1 MGIHLAVSPDERR
14 HDDFK
19 SQLEDISIRTSKNI
33 RGRGDVSSSI
43 EQKLM
48 DLRDE
53 MQNLYTFLKEKEAGV
68 SAKQRRIRNKSYR
81 HQHLFDS
88 LIFSNPAIEP
98 TSAPAS
104 LPTVQH
110 QFDLQPIEP
119 FGPDAKAT
127 PYSLYNSSGFMHE
140 FGHNVPV
147 TFDYHINRDG
157 KIEIMPFSEP
167 KRMRLVQPT
176 RKFWGALGMQ
186 DVLNGV
192 DWQQYNLEEH
202 QPAQFRN
209 DRNTFNSF
217 AKSEFNLATLTNPD
231 IIRKEIGKEVPILQP
246 MHRIFEL
253 GDLEH
258 LRGFTG
264 DWIVSAMPKGDRG
277 FVKKEDEEVSSDAF
291 TLSDEDKDNFKKVTD
306 NDYHLDVFK
315 TDEGYYIFDILK
327 YDDKEVHDIPM
338 DERIK
343 ILRGGLEGVE
353 NIHVPSASDTRL
365 TDDAGLKLTVDNLQ
379 EEHDELL
386 LRDAKSTYMAG
397 ELRHP
402 KWVLLSPGNDVVVRV
417 LERRGNGPYTYR
429 LGTGPITQ
437 DDDLGDRAV
446 ESDGEMYMDLGAAFD
461 SPDKYNEGDHVKV
474 NVSNVA
480 ESETSDGNKLYTV
493 SGSDIQEEA
502 EGEGL
507 VSQETLSLL
516 AKSENS
522 QWLCEVYRAGSGIRV
537 TMPQGD
543 VVYKCTQSGSSWTV
557 HSPLASNAYLIRM
570 SESQRPYWAPVAG
583 ALLKADVEI
592 TEPEQEDKAE
602 VHESKNDG
610 KPLIP
615 PKKIKDAEW
624 WQENNKRKVLVKG
637 LSLIDKLLKSGVGAV
652 GQSSTGTMGLGIDY
666 ATPIESPM
674 GPTNLHDKKTMPDYD
689 VRDMEEDSSIEA
701 DTEEKEE
708 PKRMTVPTKEG
719 VLEITEDSAIFRT

>member
-1 MGIHLAVSPDERR
+1 GNTRQFARMMNDFLHTAPHEVHGIHTLSPNQGVNENDLSRSNPLAESAKDFAHNSDITFNIVDFQKSGGDFKRYLSQMANKLGLNYDDFHTKETLNHFFDSTVKPSWENAIQAGLDDYPIPVQTMGNWAKSHFPELSDTDLNHHLNLMRQPRGFSQAENNNITNAYNAIERAILPHKTGMGGSVKRGIGERNDILGLGIHLAVSPDERR

-33 RGRGDVSSSI
+33 RGRGDVSSAI

-53 MQNLYTFLKEKEAGV
+53 MQNLYTFPKEKEAGV

-98 TSAPAS
+98 TSAPTS

-186 DVLNGV
+186 DVLDGV
-192 DWQQYNLEEH
+192 DWRQYNLAEH

-417 LERRGNGPYTYR
+417 LERR
-429 LGTGPITQ
+429 
-437 DDDLGDRAV
+437 
-446 ESDGEMYMDLGAAFD
+446 
-461 SPDKYNEGDHVKV
+461 
-474 NVSNVA
+474 
-480 ESETSDGNKLYTV
+480 
-493 SGSDIQEEA
+493 
-502 EGEGL
+502 
-507 VSQETLSLL
+507 
-516 AKSENS
+516 
-522 QWLCEVYRAGSGIRV
+522 
-537 TMPQGD
+537 
-543 VVYKCTQSGSSWTV
+543 
-557 HSPLASNAYLIRM
+557 
-570 SESQRPYWAPVAG
+570 
-583 ALLKADVEI
+583 
-592 TEPEQEDKAE
+592 
-602 VHESKNDG
+602 
-610 KPLIP
+610 
-615 PKKIKDAEW
+615 
-624 WQENNKRKVLVKG
+624 
-637 LSLIDKLLKSGVGAV
+637 
-652 GQSSTGTMGLGIDY
+652 
-666 ATPIESPM
+666 
-674 GPTNLHDKKTMPDYD
+674 
-689 VRDMEEDSSIEA
+689 
-701 DTEEKEE
+701 
-708 PKRMTVPTKEG
+708 
-719 VLEITEDSAIFRT
+719 

>member
-1 MGIHLAVSPDERR
+1 
-14 HDDFK
+14 
-19 SQLEDISIRTSKNI
+19 
-33 RGRGDVSSSI
+33 
-43 EQKLM
+43 
-48 DLRDE
+48 
-53 MQNLYTFLKEKEAGV
+53 
-68 SAKQRRIRNKSYR
+68 
-81 HQHLFDS
+81 
-88 LIFSNPAIEP
+88 
-98 TSAPAS
+98 
-104 LPTVQH
+104 
-110 QFDLQPIEP
+110 
-119 FGPDAKAT
+119 
-127 PYSLYNSSGFMHE
+127 
-140 FGHNVPV
+140 
-147 TFDYHINRDG
+147 
-157 KIEIMPFSEP
+157 
-167 KRMRLVQPT
+167 
-176 RKFWGALGMQ
+176 
-186 DVLNGV
+186 
-192 DWQQYNLEEH
+192 
-202 QPAQFRN
+202 
-209 DRNTFNSF
+209 
-217 AKSEFNLATLTNPD
+217 
-231 IIRKEIGKEVPILQP
+231 
-246 MHRIFEL
+246 
-253 GDLEH
+253 
-258 LRGFTG
+258 
-264 DWIVSAMPKGDRG
+264 
-277 FVKKEDEEVSSDAF
+277 
-291 TLSDEDKDNFKKVTD
+291 
-306 NDYHLDVFK
+306 
-315 TDEGYYIFDILK
+315 
-327 YDDKEVHDIPM
+327 
-338 DERIK
+338 
-343 ILRGGLEGVE
+343 
-353 NIHVPSASDTRL
+353 
-365 TDDAGLKLTVDNLQ
+365 
-379 EEHDELL
+379 
-386 LRDAKSTYMAG
+386 
-397 ELRHP
+397 
-402 KWVLLSPGNDVVVRV
+402 
-417 LERRGNGPYTYR
+417 
-429 LGTGPITQ
+429 
-437 DDDLGDRAV
+437 
-446 ESDGEMYMDLGAAFD
+446 MDLGAAFD

-516 AKSENS
+516 AKSENP

-652 GQSSTGTMGLGIDY
+652 GQSGTGAMGLGIDY